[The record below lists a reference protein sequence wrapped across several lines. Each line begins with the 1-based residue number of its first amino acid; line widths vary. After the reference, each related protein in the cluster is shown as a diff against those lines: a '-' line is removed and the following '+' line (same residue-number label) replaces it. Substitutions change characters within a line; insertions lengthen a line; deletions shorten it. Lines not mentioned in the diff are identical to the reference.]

1 MTLSTSAA
9 TKPISSWSTRS
20 LRALISLLSWV
31 ANTLIV
37 LFGASVLSFAFTY
50 LAPGDLARQ
59 TLTAQGVP
67 ATAEM
72 LTAMRHRLGL
82 DRPLLEQYL
91 DWLNR
96 LLHTDLGT
104 SLATG
109 NDIAAEFADRLPLTL
124 ALALTSIAMSW
135 IIAIPLGVAA
145 ALRPGSRT
153 DMLIRAVSYT
163 SSAVPAFVIALLVLD
178 VFGLHLAWFPIAAD
192 ADLAGMA
199 MPTITLV
206 LATAGWHLR
215 QVRTLA
221 LEAASRPFVTGLRL
235 RGMSQTRIGLHLAR
249 NIAAPLCTLAGSGFG
264 AVLGGSVV
272 VEAIFSWR
280 GIGAYAL
287 SAITAKDHPVIQ
299 AYVMWCVLVF
309 LVANALSDLAAFAL
323 DPRLKNT
330 QKITTSTIAKGIKD
344 THPPALPLSINHVN
358 PHTLTTTAT
367 APPSHSRRTYVRPI
381 PLLSC
386 LLGLIL
392 IAGIAAPFLSSY
404 DPNSTDITRA
414 LRPPNF
420 SHILGTDQ
428 LGRDI
433 WARTLAGI
441 APTLAISIT
450 VVALALVI
458 EATVG
463 MLAGAIGGI
472 IDTICQ
478 RITAIFQ
485 AFPEFILALALAAI
499 LGPGFWSIVA
509 ALTAPTW
516 TRTAR
521 YARILTLELKN
532 APYIHAARMNNV
544 PTLILFVRHILPNIA
559 GPLIAVAA
567 SDLGGVILNLATLS
581 FVGLGLPQ
589 PTTEWG
595 TMIAQSRPFLH
606 TATWLV
612 LAPGLAVF
620 TTTVTIN
627 LLTDHIHLSSMP
639 GRKLRRNTW
648 RKVHS

>member
-1 MTLSTSAA
+1 M
-9 TKPISSWSTRS
+9 
-20 LRALISLLSWV
+20 SWV

>member
-1 MTLSTSAA
+1 MTLSASEM
-9 TKPISSWSTRS
+9 TKPVPSWSTRS
-20 LRALISLLSWV
+20 LRALISLLLWV
-31 ANTLIV
+31 TNTLIV

-59 TLTAQGVP
+59 TLTAQGLP

-82 DRPLLEQYL
+82 DRPLWEQYI

-96 LLHTDLGT
+96 LLHADLGT

-124 ALALTSIAMSW
+124 ALALTSIALSW
-135 IIAIPLGVAA
+135 LIAIPLGVAA
-145 ALRPGSRT
+145 ALRPSSRT

-178 VFGLHLAWFPIAAD
+178 VFGLRLAWFPIAAD
-192 ADLAGMA
+192 ADAAGMA

-249 NIAAPLCTLAGSGFG
+249 NIAAPLCTLAGTGFG

-330 QKITTSTIAKGIKD
+330 QKITTSATAKGIKD
-344 THPPALPLSINHVN
+344 THPPALSLSINHVN
-358 PHTLTTTAT
+358 PHTLPTTA
-367 APPSHSRRTYVRPI
+367 ASPPPHPRRVYVRPI
-381 PLLSC
+381 SLLSC

-392 IAGIAAPFLSSY
+392 IAGIAAPFLTSY
-404 DPNSTDITRA
+404 DPGSTDITRA
-414 LRPPNF
+414 LQPPNF
-420 SHILGTDQ
+420 NHILGTDQ

-450 VVALALVI
+450 VVSLALVI
-458 EATVG
+458 GATVG
-463 MLAGAIGGI
+463 MLTGAIGGI

-544 PTLILFVRHILPNIA
+544 PTPILFVRHILPNIA

-627 LLTDHIHLSSMP
+627 LLADHTHLASTP
-639 GRKLRRNTW
+639 ERKLRRNTW

>member
-1 MTLSTSAA
+1 M
-9 TKPISSWSTRS
+9 
-20 LRALISLLSWV
+20 

-458 EATVG
+458 GATVG

>member
-1 MTLSTSAA
+1 M
-9 TKPISSWSTRS
+9 
-20 LRALISLLSWV
+20 SWV

-458 EATVG
+458 GATVG

>member
-1 MTLSTSAA
+1 M
-9 TKPISSWSTRS
+9 
-20 LRALISLLSWV
+20 